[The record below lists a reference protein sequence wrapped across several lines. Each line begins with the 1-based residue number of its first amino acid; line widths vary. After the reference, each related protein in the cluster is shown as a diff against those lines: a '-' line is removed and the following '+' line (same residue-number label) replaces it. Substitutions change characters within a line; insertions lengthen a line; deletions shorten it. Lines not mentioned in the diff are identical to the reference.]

1 MDEKVKSILDYF
13 CCIVGHVMGMNNIT
27 QRELAEKI
35 GSTQGDVSK
44 YLSGKHLPSLPMF
57 IKICLALDVPVDMM
71 LQFDI
76 DER

>member
-1 MDEKVKSILDYF
+1 MDEKVNAILDYF
-13 CCIVGHVMGMNNIT
+13 TYMLGHVMEMYNIT
-27 QRELAEKI
+27 QCELAEKI
-35 GSTQGDVSK
+35 GVFQSDVSK
-44 YLSGKHLPSLPMF
+44 YVRGKHVPSLPMF

>member
-1 MDEKVKSILDYF
+1 MK
-13 CCIVGHVMGMNNIT
+13 IT
-27 QRELAEKI
+27 VIHGQNHKGNTYMIAHELAEKI